1 MGLHGVRTARS
12 EICPICKADASVIAD
27 QYSGYQDTYCY
38 RILECEYCD
47 LQFVDPMIV
56 PPGLYDGIYR
66 NSDRLP
72 GYKRYREYRDLI
84 ARSKD
89 KSSLSWLAAQ
99 EPAYWFV
106 CSELAALSPSA
117 RILEVGS
124 GLGYLT
130 YAIHSAG
137 YNIIGIDISNDA
149 ITEARSSFGGFYL
162 HKDLNALA
170 LEEPNSF
177 DAVIMTEVIE
187 HVPTPRTFLD
197 AAASLL
203 KPGGQIILTTPNKSN
218 APLGVCWDTESP
230 PVHLWWFSETAM
242 RRLAQNSCL
251 SIRMGDFR
259 SMYQGR
265 KPYSVPPTKS
275 GPPPFLDSSGQVTD
289 AAKRWQAGRLWLTN
303 LENHSG
309 KLRPFVKTVRRVK
322 RSYPAL
328 LQRNWQMGVVLAKRP
343 AVRGDGM

>member
-1 MGLHGVRTARS
+1 MGLHTVSAARA
-12 EICPICKADASVIAD
+12 ETCPICKADVSVIAD
-27 QYSGYQDTYCY
+27 RYPGYQVTHCY

-47 LQFVDPMIV
+47 LQFIDPMIV
-56 PPGLYDGIYR
+56 PPGLYDSIYR

-106 CSELAALSPSA
+106 RSELAALSPSA

-149 ITEARSSFGGFYL
+149 ITEARSSFGDLYL
-162 HKDLNALA
+162 HKDLSVLA
-170 LEEPNSF
+170 SEEPNSF

-187 HVPTPRTFLD
+187 HVPDPRGFLD
-197 AAASLL
+197 AAASVL
-203 KPGGQIILTTPNKSN
+203 KPSGQII
-218 APLGVCWDTESP
+218 
-230 PVHLWWFSETAM
+230 
-242 RRLAQNSCL
+242 
-251 SIRMGDFR
+251 
-259 SMYQGR
+259 
-265 KPYSVPPTKS
+265 
-275 GPPPFLDSSGQVTD
+275 
-289 AAKRWQAGRLWLTN
+289 
-303 LENHSG
+303 
-309 KLRPFVKTVRRVK
+309 
-322 RSYPAL
+322 
-328 LQRNWQMGVVLAKRP
+328 
-343 AVRGDGM
+343 